1 MSNKTSSSSS
11 VNFGGIGMTLLT
23 IFLAYMKIEGKIDWS
38 WWWVFAPLWGGTVLA
53 FVFVIVVGIVVSLI
67 KN

>member
-1 MSNKTSSSSS
+1 
-11 VNFGGIGMTLLT
+11 MTLLT